1 MYGKTLVPK
10 VYASDGLLTVELGAF
25 ERVKAGRA
33 SLSVELWRVRFILV
47 DDGERREKLGVQQEG
62 RTPHIGVF
70 MKRGE
75 RSFAFWP
82 KRTPAI
88 IIQLTDPAWNEIIIG
103 DANAKELAS
112 ALRLEIAKAKVD

>member
-1 MYGKTLVPK
+1 VPK
-10 VYASDGLLTVELGAF
+10 VYASDGLLTVELGAL

-33 SLSVELWRVRFILV
+33 NLSVELWRVRFILV
-47 DDGERREKLGVQQEG
+47 DDGERRDKLGLQQEG

-88 IIQLTDPAWNEIIIG
+88 IIQLTDPSWSEIIIG
-103 DANAKELAS
+103 DENAKELAS
-112 ALRLEIAKAKVD
+112 ALRLEVARAKAE

>member
-1 MYGKTLVPK
+1 MPK
-10 VYASDGLLTVELGAF
+10 IVAEDGLLTVQLSTMESF
-25 ERVKAGRA
+25 KAGRS
-33 SLSVELWRVRFILV
+33 SLSVELWRVRLILV

-62 RTPHIGVF
+62 RTSHVGVF

-88 IIQLTDPAWNEIIIG
+88 IIQVLDPSWSEIIIG

-112 ALRLEIAKAKVD
+112 ALRLEIAKAKVA

>member
-1 MYGKTLVPK
+1 MPK
-10 VYASDGLLTVELGAF
+10 VYACDGLLTVELGAF
-25 ERVKAGRA
+25 ERLQAGRA

-47 DDGERREKLGVQQEG
+47 DDGERRDKLGIQQEG

-88 IIQLTDPAWNEIIIG
+88 IIQLTDPSWNEIIIG
-103 DANAKELAS
+103 DADAKALAS